1 MDLSVL
7 RKDFF
12 KFYGLEAYIKNILF
26 AKLQSILVKHIVY
39 HYSELFKLNILNLIT
54 IYQKKSQ
61 INNELN
67 INKNKVIIE
76 IIKIMTI

>member
-54 IYQKKSQ
+54 IY
-61 INNELN
+61 
-67 INKNKVIIE
+67 
-76 IIKIMTI
+76 